1 MTGFTFH
8 DQRFLIGAGVLV
20 VVLAIVYAL
29 EFTRRRHLFERLG
42 HAPQIQRMA
51 RSVSQGRRRLK
62 AVLFVLGLALT
73 ALALA
78 RPQTEGTKLWK
89 QRGIDVVLALD
100 FSKSM
105 LAQDV
110 YPSRVDVEKIG
121 ADKLLDKFIGDRVA
135 LVAFGGEAIH
145 FPLTADHEAAK
156 LLYNGL
162 DPKNLAPGTDIGEA
176 LRTGRCLLRYDA
188 PDADC
193 AYLRAKHGGGPV
205 AAPEAKPDAKA
216 AAQAIDH
223 GRAIVVFTDGEDTEG
238 HAKAEVEKAAQV
250 GIEVY
255 FVGVGTRAGARIPEY
270 DDQGK
275 FTGWKIAPGSTAYI
289 STHLDEDALKELAKA
304 AGGED
309 HYFYADPRG
318 FKVEAVVKALAR
330 LKEGNLDE
338 RVESIPSEAYQFLLF
353 PGLMLL
359 LIEACLGDRRRERN
373 KEQARA

>member
-1 MTGFTFH
+1 MTAFSFH
-8 DQRFLIGAGVLV
+8 DQQYLIAAGVLV

-51 RSVSQGRRRLK
+51 QSVSQGRRRLK
-62 AVLFVLGLALT
+62 AVLFVLGIAFT

-78 RPQTEGTKLWK
+78 RPQTEGQKLWK

-162 DPKNLAPGTDIGEA
+162 DPKNLAPGPDIGGA
-176 LRTGRCLLRYDA
+176 LPPGRSLLRYDA

-193 AYLRAKHGGGPV
+193 ASLRAKHGGGPV
-205 AAPEAKPDAKA
+205 AAPDAKPT
-216 AAQAIDH
+216 AQTIDH

-275 FTGWKIAPGSTAYI
+275 FTGWKLAPGSTAYI
-289 STHLDEDALKELAKA
+289 STHLDEDALKERAKPA
-304 AGGED
+304 
-309 HYFYADPRG
+309 
-318 FKVEAVVKALAR
+318 
-330 LKEGNLDE
+330 
-338 RVESIPSEAYQFLLF
+338 
-353 PGLMLL
+353 
-359 LIEACLGDRRRERN
+359 
-373 KEQARA
+373 

>member
-1 MTGFTFH
+1 VTGFAFH
-8 DQRFLIGAGVLV
+8 DLRYLIAAGVLV

-29 EFTRRRHLFERLG
+29 DFTRRRHLYERLG
-42 HAPQIQRMA
+42 HAPTLQRMA

-62 AVLFVLGLALT
+62 AVLVVLGVALT

-78 RPQTEGTKLWK
+78 RPQTEGTKIWK
-89 QRGIDVVLALD
+89 QRGIDVVVALD

-110 YPSRVDVEKIG
+110 YPSRIDAARLA

-135 LVAFGGEAIH
+135 LVAFGGEAVH
-145 FPLTADHEAAK
+145 YPLTSDHEAAK
-156 LLYNGL
+156 LLYAGL
-162 DPKNLAPGTDIGEA
+162 DPKHMAPGTDIGEA
-176 LRTGRCLLRYDA
+176 VRTGRCLLRYDVV
-188 PDADC
+188 DADC
-193 AYLRAKHGGGPV
+193 AYLRGQHGG
-205 AAPEAKPDAKA
+205 AALDAPAPAKPTEG
-216 AAQAIDH
+216 DH

-238 HAKAEVEKAAQV
+238 HAKAEVERAAQL

-270 DDQGK
+270 DEAGR
-275 FTGWKIAPGSTAYI
+275 FTGWKLAPGSNAYY
-289 STHLDEDALKELAKA
+289 STHLDDGALKELAKA

-309 HYFYADPRG
+309 HYLYADPRG
-318 FKVEAVVKALAR
+318 FKVDGVVKALAR

-353 PGLMLL
+353 PGFMLL
-359 LIEACLGDRRRERN
+359 ILEACLGDRRRER
-373 KEQARA
+373 RT